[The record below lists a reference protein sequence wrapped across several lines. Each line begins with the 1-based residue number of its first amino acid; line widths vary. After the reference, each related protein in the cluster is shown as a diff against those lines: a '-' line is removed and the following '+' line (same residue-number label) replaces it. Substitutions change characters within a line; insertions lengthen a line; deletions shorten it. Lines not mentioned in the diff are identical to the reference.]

1 MRPRQGII
9 EIFSTFLQFDA
20 DRFRAWVSDPHLRR
34 SMQAR
39 LAQSPQMEA
48 AENYWVLYWYK
59 LWQTQPESLAKAHLT
74 AYLQEVCYWTAHK
87 TSASFTSSQYTLSDC
102 FQMAL
107 ARFDKVLKGFNPQLG
122 YGFKNYASAIFS
134 SVLKDLLRQQQ
145 EVDIS
150 TNWSLLR
157 RLSQKR
163 LVESLQNTGL
173 GVEVI
178 NRYVLA
184 WNCFKTLYVPTH
196 PTGTRQLPKPESET
210 WEAIARL
217 YNQERI
223 TQLHPSGAECNAQTL
238 EKWLVACA
246 KAARSYLYPSLVS
259 IDAPKPGQESGAFL
273 DDLGSFEQDN
283 YLNEMIAVEEQKT
296 QQSRQTQMQAVLAEA
311 IAKLDSQ
318 AQTIMQMYYGQG
330 LTQQEIAKAID
341 TKQYTVSRRLTR
353 ARESLLLALAKWSQ
367 ETLHITLTSEVLNN
381 INTVLEEWLQ
391 VHYRRPSSLM
401 ESTS

>member
-102 FQMAL
+102 FQMAI

-122 YGFKNYASAIFS
+122 YGFKSYASAIFS

-210 WEAIARL
+210 WEAIAKL

-296 QQSRQTQMQAVLAEA
+296 QQSRQTQMQAALAEA

-353 ARESLLLALAKWSQ
+353 ARESMLLALAKWSQ